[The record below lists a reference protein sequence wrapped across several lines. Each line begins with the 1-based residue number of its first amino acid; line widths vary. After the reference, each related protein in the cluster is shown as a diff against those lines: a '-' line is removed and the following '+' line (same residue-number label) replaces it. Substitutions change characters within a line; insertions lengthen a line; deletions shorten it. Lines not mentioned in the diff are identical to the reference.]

1 MQAAAEAE
9 QLHNSG
15 RNLALAV
22 AVAAAHQKQ
31 VAAEPSPGRWAV
43 WSVAHNPS
51 LVAEQ
56 MELEEQAVLL
66 ELVEQQELLELVIV
80 SVQAAEVQEPARV
93 ARQALLVAQVRGEQE
108 PGALP
113 LARLQVAEVLERVP
127 ELVARQAL
135 LVARA
140 VQQLLAAE
148 EQEQARLL
156 EQQVLPVAQVV
167 REPQVR
173 EEQPLARLLEQ
184 LAREKQPLARL
195 RARLLERL
203 VVALLA
209 HGAADFPPE
218 Q

>member
-1 MQAAAEAE
+1 MLAADKHPAHMQAAAEAE

-22 AVAAAHQKQ
+22 AVAAAHQKL

-66 ELVEQQELLELVIV
+66 ELAEQSELLELVEQQELLELVIV
-80 SVQAAEVQEPARV
+80 SVQAAEVLERVPAELRV
-93 ARQALLVAQVRGEQE
+93 LQVAQVRGEQE

-135 LVARA
+135 LVAQAVLGLQVAEEQERVQEEQLQEFLVARA
-140 VQQLLAAE
+140 VLRLLAAE
-148 EQEQARLL
+148 VLGPELVARQALL
-156 EQQVLPVAQVV
+156 VAQAVLGL
-167 REPQVR
+167 QV
-173 EEQPLARLLEQ
+173 A
-184 LAREKQPLARL
+184 
-195 RARLLERL
+195 
-203 VVALLA
+203 
-209 HGAADFPPE
+209 
-218 Q
+218 